1 MVMSSMTVR
10 APLIEHI
17 WPAKSLTRDAVLILG
32 TSLFLALSAQ
42 IAVPLPFSPVP
53 VTTQTLVVLLAGAIL
68 GSRLGALSVMVYLAE
83 GMVGLPFFAKGNA
96 GFAYFRGVTGG
107 YLVGFVL
114 AAFIVGL
121 LVERGFGRN
130 VSTTVLAMLLGNLV
144 LYSTGVL
151 WLQAVLHSSLSK
163 AYSLGVV
170 PFMLGDLYKLGVGSV
185 LLPGLWKFFGKP
197 ADY

>member
-1 MVMSSMTVR
+1 MVIKSMTLR
-10 APLIEHI
+10 SPLIEHI
-17 WPAKSLTRDAVLILG
+17 WPAKSLTRDVLLIVG
-32 TSLFLALSAQ
+32 TSLLLALSAQ

-68 GSRLGALSVMVYLAE
+68 GSRLGTLSVIMYLVE
-83 GMVGLPFFAKGNA
+83 GMVGLPFFAKGGA
-96 GFAYFRGVTGG
+96 GFAYFRGATGG

-114 AAFIVGL
+114 AAFIVGI

-151 WLQAVLHSSLSK
+151 WLQAILNISLSK
-163 AYSLGVV
+163 ACSLGVV
-170 PFMLGDLYKLGVGSV
+170 PFILGDVYKLGVGSV
-185 LLPGLWKFFGKP
+185 LLPGLWNFFGKP
-197 ADY
+197 VDY